1 MYILNIIT
9 QTWVYLL
16 ITLAKQRTLVGKS
29 DRIYERL
36 SETVPEQFF
45 GSYVVVSYNYKAV
58 RLILE
63 SCVKRVILT
72 AISDTF
78 IKLTYCHL
86 ALLYKILSKQFLF
99 LNFDHFKSCR

>member
-63 SCVKRVILT
+63 SEYNMPCVKRVILT

-78 IKLTYCHL
+78 YQTY
-86 ALLYKILSKQFLF
+86 ILP
-99 LNFDHFKSCR
+99 SCYTL